1 MVPEKRKLM
10 VVGAAIAAAFA
21 LPGCAPAGYQAS
33 DYGSGG
39 AQPAANAVD
48 ASPSA
53 SAEDEDAA
61 ADDDATDDKSDDA
74 TDDSDDKGDDSTDA
88 ELPDTAVTASL
99 TGTSVKRM
107 GEVVENADG
116 FVFYRFDKDT
126 AKPKSK
132 SACAG
137 DCAKVWP
144 PALTNDGKPKLK
156 GVKASLVGTV
166 TRADGKKQLTIG
178 GWPIYTYIGD
188 KKAGTW
194 AGQNVGG
201 TWFVIKPD
209 GTKNLTCL
217 PKISKPVA
225 PPKDDSAGDDSDSE
239 SSGSAGSD
247 YSY

>member
-10 VVGAAIAAAFA
+10 VVGAAIAAALA
-21 LPGCAPAGYQAS
+21 LPGCAPAGYSAG
-33 DYGSGG
+33 DYGD
-39 AQPAANAVD
+39 AQPAANTADD

-53 SAEDEDAA
+53 EAEDDAA
-61 ADDDATDDKSDDA
+61 ADDADDAGDEATDEK
-74 TDDSDDKGDDSTDA
+74 KDDSTEAA
-88 ELPDTAVTASL
+88 ELPDAQVTDSL

-107 GEVVENADG
+107 GQVVENSAG

-132 SACAG
+132 SACEG

-144 PALTNDGKPKLK
+144 PALTNNGKPELK

-166 TRADGKKQLTIG
+166 TRADGSKQLTIG

-194 AGQNVGG
+194 RGQNVGG
-201 TWFVIKPD
+201 TWFVVKPD

-225 PPKDDSAGDDSDSE
+225 PPKDDSASDGGDDAGDDS
-239 SSGSAGSD
+239 SGNAGSD

>member
-1 MVPEKRKLM
+1 VTPEKRKLM

-21 LPGCAPAGYQAS
+21 LPGCAPAGYNAA
-33 DYGSGG
+33 DAGG
-39 AQPAANAVD
+39 LQPAANA
-48 ASPSA
+48 AAAPSESA
-53 SAEDEDAA
+53 SADDNGDAA
-61 ADDDATDDKSDDA
+61 ADDAGDDAAADDTAGDDA
-74 TDDSDDKGDDSTDA
+74 TKA
-88 ELPDTAVTASL
+88 KLPDSQVTDKL
-99 TGTSVKRM
+99 TGTSVKKM
-107 GEVVENADG
+107 GDVVENGAG

-132 SACAG
+132 SACNG
-137 DCAKVWP
+137 DCAKVWH
-144 PALTNDGKPKLK
+144 PALTNDGKPALK
-156 GVKASLVGTV
+156 GIDADLLGTV

-217 PKISKPVA
+217 PAISKPVA
-225 PPKDDSAGDDSDSE
+225 PPKQDDNGDASGTDSSG
-239 SSGSAGSD
+239 GSAGSD

>member
-1 MVPEKRKLM
+1 VVPEKRKLM

-21 LPGCAPAGYQAS
+21 LPGCAPAGYNAA
-33 DYGSGG
+33 DYGGA

-53 SAEDEDAA
+53 NADDSGTDNTDNSGDAA
-61 ADDDATDDKSDDA
+61 AADATAKLPADKV
-74 TDDSDDKGDDSTDA
+74 TD
-88 ELPDTAVTASL
+88 SL

-107 GEVVENADG
+107 GQVIENGAG
-116 FVFYRFDKDT
+116 FVFYRFDKDI

-132 SACAG
+132 STCNG
-137 DCAKVWP
+137 DCAKVWH

-156 GVKASLVGTV
+156 GIDADLVGTV
-166 TRADGKKQLTIG
+166 TRDDGSKQLTVG
-178 GWPIYTYIGD
+178 GWPLYTYIGD
-188 KKAGTW
+188 QKPGTW
-194 AGQNVGG
+194 KGQNVGG

-217 PKISKPVA
+217 PAISKPVA
-225 PPKDDSAGDDSDSE
+225 PPQDDSGDSSSSAD
-239 SSGSAGSD
+239 SSGSGAD

>member
-1 MVPEKRKLM
+1 VVPEKRKLM
-10 VVGAAIAAAFA
+10 VVGAAIAAAFV
-21 LPGCAPAGYQAS
+21 LPGCAPAGYNAA
-33 DYGSGG
+33 DYGGA

-53 SAEDEDAA
+53 SASDDSDDAA
-61 ADDDATDDKSDDA
+61 AAEDNADASDDA
-74 TDDSDDKGDDSTDA
+74 TTEVAADKVTDK
-88 ELPDTAVTASL
+88 L
-99 TGTSVKRM
+99 TGTTVSRM
-107 GEVVENADG
+107 GQVIENAEG

-132 SACAG
+132 SACNG

-144 PALTNDGKPKLK
+144 PALTNDGKPTLK
-156 GVKASLVGTV
+156 GVDEALVGTV
-166 TRADGKKQLTIG
+166 TRDDGTKQLTVG
-178 GWPIYTYIGD
+178 GWPLYTYIGD

-194 AGQNVGG
+194 KGQNVGG

-217 PKISKPVA
+217 PAVSKAVA
-225 PPKDDSAGDDSDSE
+225 PPADSSDDSSSDAD
-239 SSGSAGSD
+239 SSGSGAD